1 MSNLYI
7 DLSDYIPDPEV
18 EAVDRAVEIL
28 MNEEYDFY
36 DSKANKKISK

>member
-18 EAVDRAVEIL
+18 EAV
-28 MNEEYDFY
+28 NEALETLRSEQYDYYDFV
-36 DSKANKKISK
+36 AL

>member
-18 EAVDRAVEIL
+18 EVVNEAIEIL
-28 MNEEYDFY
+28 MNEQYDYYDFV
-36 DSKANKKISK
+36 AP